1 MTNQNQRNTLEA
13 RISDYANFIKICPK
27 GKVVK
32 LAQEITRLQARVSI
46 IKMMEPHRLRD
57 NVDVYF
63 ETKQSKMNLKTL
75 PNTDIQERYK
85 LPKNKI

>member
-1 MTNQNQRNTLEA
+1 MTHKNQRNILES
-13 RISDYANFIKICPK
+13 RISDYANFMRICPK
-27 GKVVK
+27 GAVVK

-46 IKMMEPHRLRD
+46 IKMMEPHRLRE

-75 PNTDIQERYK
+75 PNPEVENRYK
-85 LPKNKI
+85 LSKTTQ